1 MNKIEFNLVRMLIA
15 QDLPIASEHLAN
27 KLQVSSRTIKR
38 YIKNLN
44 QNNNVL
50 KNKIQSSKNGYLLLL
65 NDEEKIELELELN
78 KVKKNEDIGF
88 SILYYLFTHTYAS
101 IDEIS
106 DSIYSNRN
114 TVNVKIKELRN
125 KLKDYNLKILTKNKF
140 GIYIHGQETDKI
152 RCFVETYHHN
162 DFYLQDFLQKLSQ
175 NRYKDQMF
183 YEIITL
189 EFSKQKIIKSEEE
202 IKLLEK
208 YLLVYLIR
216 NEKESYS
223 FNMDGLSVNM
233 GILIALENIIDTIN
247 DKLQIKLDKTLK
259 YRLATIFGENFL
271 PSDDCKKLNDIIL
284 KTLRY
289 LEINYNESF
298 SDNVNLIQ
306 SLYKHIKA
314 TCQRLRLNIH
324 LENPLTESIK
334 FKYYMSFEYAT
345 ILMKNIGNAF
355 QYTFLEDDIAYAA
368 LHFEVNSEKKK
379 ENDRRKILIVCNNG
393 VGTSTLLKA
402 KLTNQFPRL
411 EVIDIIPAYMVNT
424 YPLDCI
430 DFIITTTPFETKIEK
445 KVIVVNPILSNK
457 DIQNI
462 TDYIKVSI
470 SIQYIKSLF
479 RKDSF
484 GIIELTSKE
493 QVMSMLTKE
502 LLEKDLISVEQANI
516 INTRENEYPTEIGH
530 MCAIPHCLIDGKSF
544 LKVFILKHPIIWK
557 NEMVKIF
564 FFGGINPKE
573 LESKKIFRYINKKIS
588 NEKTWQELC
597 SCQKYEDFKKTMLC

>member
-1 MNKIEFNLVRMLIA
+1 
-15 QDLPIASEHLAN
+15 
-27 KLQVSSRTIKR
+27 
-38 YIKNLN
+38 
-44 QNNNVL
+44 
-50 KNKIQSSKNGYLLLL
+50 
-65 NDEEKIELELELN
+65 
-78 KVKKNEDIGF
+78 
-88 SILYYLFTHTYAS
+88 
-101 IDEIS
+101 
-106 DSIYSNRN
+106 
-114 TVNVKIKELRN
+114 
-125 KLKDYNLKILTKNKF
+125 
-140 GIYIHGQETDKI
+140 
-152 RCFVETYHHN
+152 
-162 DFYLQDFLQKLSQ
+162 
-175 NRYKDQMF
+175 MF

-557 NEMVKIF
+557 NEMVKIV